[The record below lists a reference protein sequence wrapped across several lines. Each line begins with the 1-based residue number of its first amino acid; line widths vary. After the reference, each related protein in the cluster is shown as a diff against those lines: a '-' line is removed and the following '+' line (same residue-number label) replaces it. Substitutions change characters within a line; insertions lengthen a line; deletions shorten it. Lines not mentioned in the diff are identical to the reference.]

1 MRGGKNTFAKVGCSM
16 QQIEQLKKVPIF
28 SGLSDADLKLISDL
42 MQVKSFPKGS
52 ILFFEGDPGEALH
65 VIRKGRVKIS
75 KSSAD
80 GREQILH
87 ILKDGDV
94 FAEVVLFDQ
103 GPYPATAEAVEDTT
117 VSLLYN
123 SDMERLLYSH
133 PVLAVKLLRLMS
145 KRLRQS
151 QILIRDL
158 ALHDAYG
165 RMASLLLRFAFREG
179 QKTSEGIVLDLA
191 LTRQDM
197 ANMIGTSRETVARIL
212 SRFQK
217 DGLLKLDRQKIIILD
232 EKKLREWT

>member
-1 MRGGKNTFAKVGCSM
+1 M
-16 QQIEQLKKVPIF
+16 QQIEQLKKVPF
-28 SGLSDADLKLISDL
+28 FGGLSDEDLKLISDL
-42 MQVKSFPKGS
+42 MQVKKYARGS
-52 ILFFEGDPGEALH
+52 VIFFEGDPGEALF
-65 VIRKGRVKIS
+65 VIRQGRVKIS
-75 KSSAD
+75 KSTAD

-94 FAEVVLFDQ
+94 FAEVVLLDQ

-117 VSLLYN
+117 VSLLY
-123 SDMERLLYSH
+123 STDMERLLYSH
-133 PVLAVKLLRLMS
+133 PVMAVKLLRLMS

-151 QILIRDL
+151 QLLIRDL

-165 RMASLLLRFAFREG
+165 RMASLLLRFAYREG
-179 QKTSEGIVLDLA
+179 EKSKDGTVLDLA

-217 DGLLKLDRQKIIILD
+217 DGILKLDRQKIIIRD
-232 EKKLREWT
+232 EEKLREWT